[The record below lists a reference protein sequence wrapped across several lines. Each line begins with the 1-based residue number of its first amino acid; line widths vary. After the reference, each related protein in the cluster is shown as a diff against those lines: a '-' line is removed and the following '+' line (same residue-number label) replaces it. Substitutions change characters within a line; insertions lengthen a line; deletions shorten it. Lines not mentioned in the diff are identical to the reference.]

1 MKRLALAVIS
11 LILVAYPS
19 GAQQGFIWDVNY
31 AVRDWSQNLSG
42 GKQFPLDDYL
52 QFAPV
57 LAYTIALPFA
67 DGDYSWQER
76 TCVLGTSF
84 ASMMAICYGLKWIT
98 GVERPNGRN
107 MNSFPSAHTAMA
119 FMGAELVRREFGPW
133 WGIAAYTSAAVTGFL
148 RIYNNWHWT
157 GDVLAGAG
165 FGILSACIGYWLLP
179 WEREVLK
186 LDSCNTTISAAPSYH
201 PAFNAPLVSFTLLF

>member
-11 LILVAYPS
+11 LILVAYPL

-31 AVRDWSQNLSG
+31 AVRDWSQSLSG

-52 QFAPV
+52 QFAPA
-57 LAYTIALPFA
+57 LGYAIAIPFA
-67 DGDYSWQER
+67 DGEHTWQER

-84 ASMMAICYGLKWIT
+84 ASMMAMCYSLKWLT
-98 GVERPNGRN
+98 HVERPNGHN
-107 MNSFPSAHTAMA
+107 KFSFPSGHTAMA
-119 FMGAELVRREFGPW
+119 FMGAELVRREYGPW
-133 WGIAAYTSAAVTGFL
+133 WGLAAYTSAAATGFL

-157 GDVLAGAG
+157 GDVLVGAG
-165 FGILSACIGYWLLP
+165 VGILGACIGYWLLP

-186 LDSCNTTISAAPSYH
+186 LDSKNTSVSAAPAYS
-201 PAFNAPLVSFTLLF
+201 PALNAPLVSFTIAF

>member
-1 MKRLALAVIS
+1 MKRIAVAVIS

-31 AVRDWSQNLSG
+31 AVRDWSQSLSG
-42 GKQFPLDDYL
+42 GKQFPLDNYL
-52 QFAPV
+52 QFAPA
-57 LAYTIALPFA
+57 LAYAIAIPFGG
-67 DGDYSWQER
+67 GDYSWQER
-76 TCVLGTSF
+76 CCVLGTSF
-84 ASMMAICYGLKWIT
+84 ASMMALTHGLKWIT
-98 GVERPNGRN
+98 GVERPNGKN
-107 MNSFPSAHTAMA
+107 KYSFPSAHTAMA
-119 FMGAELVRREFGPW
+119 FMGAELVRREYGPW
-133 WGIAAYTSAAVTGFL
+133 WGLAAYSSAAVTGFL

-186 LDSCNTTISAAPSYH
+186 LDSGNTTISAAPSYH
-201 PAFNAPLVSFTLLF
+201 PALNAPLVSFTLLF

>member
-67 DGDYSWQER
+67 DGDYTWQER

-84 ASMMAICYGLKWIT
+84 ASMMAICYGLKWAT
-98 GVERPNGRN
+98 HVERPNGHN
-107 MNSFPSAHTAMA
+107 KFSFPSGHTAMA
-119 FMGAELVRREFGPW
+119 FMGAELVRREYGPW
-133 WGIAAYTSAAVTGFL
+133 WGLAAYTSAAATGFL

-157 GDVLAGAG
+157 GDVLVGAG
-165 FGILSACIGYWLLP
+165 VGVLSACIGYWLLP
-179 WEREVLK
+179 WEREVFK
-186 LDSCNTTISAAPSYH
+186 LDSKNTSVSAAPAYS
-201 PAFNAPLVSFTLLF
+201 PALNAPLISFTIAF

>member
-52 QFAPV
+52 QFAPAI
-57 LAYTIALPFA
+57 AYAVAIPFGG
-67 DGDYSWQER
+67 GDYSWQER
-76 TCVLGTSF
+76 CCVLGTSF
-84 ASMMAICYGLKWIT
+84 ASMMALTHGLKRIT
-98 GVERPNGRN
+98 GVERPNGKN
-107 MNSFPSAHTAMA
+107 KYSFPSAHTAMA
-119 FMGAELVRREFGPW
+119 FMGAELVRREYGPW
-133 WGIAAYTSAAVTGFL
+133 WGLAAYSSAAVTGFL

-186 LDSCNTTISAAPSYH
+186 LDSGNTTISAAPSYH
-201 PAFNAPLVSFTLLF
+201 PALNAPLVSFTLLF

>member
-1 MKRLALAVIS
+1 MKKLALAVIS

-52 QFAPV
+52 QFAPA
-57 LAYTIALPFA
+57 LGYAIAIPFA
-67 DGDYSWQER
+67 DGDYTWQER

-84 ASMMAICYGLKWIT
+84 ASMMAICYSFKFAT
-98 GVERPNGRN
+98 QVERPNGRN
-107 MNSFPSAHTAMA
+107 KHSFPSAHTAMA
-119 FMGAELVRREFGPW
+119 FMGAELVRREYGPW
-133 WGIAAYTSAAVTGFL
+133 WGLAAYSSAAVTGFL

-157 GDVLAGAG
+157 GDVLVGAG
-165 FGILSACIGYWLLP
+165 VGVLSACIGYWLLP

-186 LDSCNTTISAAPSYH
+186 LDSKNTTVSAAPSYYA
-201 PAFNAPLVSFTLLF
+201 PLNAPLVSFTLAF